1 MMGCVH
7 YALLAS
13 VVWLSSCTTPPPPEA
28 WEAADVMAQGYA
40 DRVARLKGKESRREQ
55 QIAAEGI
62 LLSYQADLAP
72 SLREL
77 CGPSCVVAVEYR
89 FGALRLAYQ
98 DDESSVDA
106 EREALVTALR
116 EVVYGPPNEDT
127 PSKG

>member
-1 MMGCVH
+1 MGCVH

-28 WEAADVMAQGYA
+28 WEAADVMAQGHA

-77 CGPSCVVAVEYR
+77 CGPRV
-89 FGALRLAYQ
+89 
-98 DDESSVDA
+98 SS
-106 EREALVTALR
+106 LWSTALAR
-116 EVVYGPPNEDT
+116 FASRIRTTNRPLM
-127 PSKG
+127 PSVRRS